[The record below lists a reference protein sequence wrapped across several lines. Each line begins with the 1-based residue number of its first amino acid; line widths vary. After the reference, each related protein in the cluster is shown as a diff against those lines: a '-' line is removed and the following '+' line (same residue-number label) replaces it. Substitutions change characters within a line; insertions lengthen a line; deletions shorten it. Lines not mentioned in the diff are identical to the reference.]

1 MSTITYKHVLDEHL
15 HILVAQGNHEAFVE
29 LKKRYH
35 KHADVLCA
43 RLLTQ
48 YPKTGIAKKEL
59 VGICDSHFPTI
70 IRKYMSGMSSFYL
83 FWEMCAKQEAMDF
96 LVDFSYEAEGVFFSS
111 TFSIDVD
118 IEGKYGSLEFLHERD
133 QNKDLKRKI
142 FEARATLAKYDKFFT
157 EVEKSLLNLAIAGY
171 TVSDLEKTGI
181 YSRSQLYLT
190 FKTASEKM
198 KKYLTL
204 IKKNS

>member
-1 MSTITYKHVLDEHL
+1 
-15 HILVAQGNHEAFVE
+15 
-29 LKKRYH
+29 
-35 KHADVLCA
+35 
-43 RLLTQ
+43 
-48 YPKTGIAKKEL
+48 
-59 VGICDSHFPTI
+59 
-70 IRKYMSGMSSFYL
+70 
-83 FWEMCAKQEAMDF
+83 MCAKQEAMDF

-198 KKYLTL
+198 KKYLAL